1 MIICEILIKNLI
13 FGRKIVSMAEHNDL
27 GRKAEDIAENFLKEK
42 EYQILCRNYR
52 YQKAE
57 IDIIA
62 KFENQII
69 IVEVK
74 ARSNNIFIEPQEA
87 VDKRKIRLLTLAASQ
102 FMEENN
108 IDLEIRFDIIA
119 ILFIKVNRLDIMHI
133 ESAFECIGGL

>member
-1 MIICEILIKNLI
+1 MIICEILRKTLI

-87 VDKRKIRLLTLAASQ
+87 VDKRKIRFLTLAASQ

-108 IDLEIRFDIIA
+108 IDSEIRFDIIV
-119 ILFIKVNRLDIMHI
+119 ILFIKEKSLQIQHI
-133 ESAFECIGGL
+133 ENAFECIGGM